1 MSKFPLFW
9 RGVRGRLIMNLF
21 DVYPLYNITPV
32 KALDCTITDENGVEY
47 LDLYSG
53 HGVISIG
60 HTQPH
65 YVAKVK
71 EQLDN
76 IGFYSNA
83 IQNPLQVELAQ
94 KLGELSGYDDYSLFL
109 CSSGAEANENALKLA
124 SFHNGKSRVIA
135 FDNSFHGRTSAAVA
149 VTDNKKIV
157 APINAQQVVTFLPLN
172 QIDLVE
178 TELQKG
184 DVCTVIIEGIQ
195 GVGGLDEGTTE
206 FFQALEKLCK
216 QYEAVLILDE
226 VQSGYGRS
234 GKFFAHQYHNIK
246 ADIIC
251 LAKGMGNGFPI
262 GGILIAPHFKA
273 SYGLLGTTFGGSHLA
288 CAAGIAVLDV
298 IKNEKLMDNVN
309 AVSEYFMKAIQQVP
323 EIIKV
328 KGKGLMLGVEF
339 DFDVSALRKKMIV
352 EKHIF
357 TGSAN
362 NKNLLRIL
370 PPLTITT
377 AAIDTFIVALKE
389 SLAELK

>member
-1 MSKFPLFW
+1 
-9 RGVRGRLIMNLF
+9 MNLF

-32 KALDCTITDENGVEY
+32 KAVDCTITDENGVEY

-94 KLGELSGYDDYSLFL
+94 KLGELSGYDDYALFL

-298 IKNEKLMDNVN
+298 IKSEKLMDNVN

-377 AAIDTFIVALKE
+377 AAIDTFITALKE

>member
-1 MSKFPLFW
+1 
-9 RGVRGRLIMNLF
+9 MNLF

-172 QIDLVE
+172 QIDLVK

-298 IKNEKLMDNVN
+298 IKSEKLMNNVN

>member
-1 MSKFPLFW
+1 
-9 RGVRGRLIMNLF
+9 MNLF
-21 DVYPLYNITPV
+21 NVYPLYDITPV
-32 KALDCTITDENGVEY
+32 KALDCTITDDKGVEY

-60 HTQPH
+60 HTQPD
-65 YVAKVK
+65 YVEKLK
-71 EQLDN
+71 NQLDHL
-76 IGFYSNA
+76 GFYSNA

-94 KLGELSGYDDYSLFL
+94 KLGKLSGLEDYELFL

-124 SFHNGKSRVIA
+124 SFHNGKSRVVA

-172 QIDLVE
+172 QIELVE
-178 TELQKG
+178 AELEKG
-184 DVCTVIIEGIQ
+184 DVTAVIIEGIQ
-195 GVGGLDEGTTE
+195 GVGGLDQGTTA
-206 FFQALEKLCK
+206 FFQALENACK
-216 QYEAVLILDE
+216 KHDVVLILDE

-234 GKFFAHQYHNIK
+234 GKFFAFQHHGIN
-246 ADIIC
+246 ADIISV
-251 LAKGMGNGFPI
+251 AKGMGNGFPV
-262 GGILIAPHFKA
+262 GAILISPKFEA
-273 SYGLLGTTFGGSHLA
+273 SFGLLGTTFGGSHLS

-298 IKNEKLMDNVN
+298 MEKLDLQKNVN
-309 AVSEYFMKAIQQVP
+309 EVYEYFLEKITEV
-323 EIIKV
+323 EGIKQV

-339 DFDVSALRKKMIV
+339 DFDVAALRKKLII

-370 PPLTITT
+370 PPLTVKKSD
-377 AAIDTFIVALKE
+377 IDTFIVALKE
-389 SLAELK
+389 SLEELKN

>member
-1 MSKFPLFW
+1 
-9 RGVRGRLIMNLF
+9 MNLF
-21 DVYPLYNITPV
+21 NVYPLYNITPV
-32 KALDCTITDENGVEY
+32 KALNCKIIDNNGVEY
-47 LDLYSG
+47 LDLYGG

-60 HTQPH
+60 HSHPE
-65 YVAKVK
+65 YVSKLK
-71 EQLDN
+71 NQLDN

-83 IQNPLQVELAQ
+83 IQNPLQVELAE
-94 KLGELSGYDDYSLFL
+94 KLGKLSGLENYSLFL

-157 APINAQQVVTFLPLN
+157 APINAQQIVTFLPLN
-172 QIDLVE
+172 KIELVE
-178 TELQKG
+178 AELKKG
-184 DVCTVIIEGIQ
+184 DVTCVIIEGIQ
-195 GVGGLDEGTTE
+195 GVGGLDQGTTE
-206 FFQALEKLCK
+206 FFQELEKLCH
-216 QYEAVLILDE
+216 QYEVVLILDE

-234 GKFFAHQYHNIK
+234 GKFFAHQHHGINP
-246 ADIIC
+246 DIIS

-262 GGILIAPHFKA
+262 GGILISQKFTA

-298 IKNEKLMDNVN
+298 MESQKLMDNVN
-309 AVSEYFMKAIQQVP
+309 EVYAYFLEVIKQIPEVIQ
-323 EIIKV
+323 V

-339 DFDVSALRKKMIV
+339 DFDVSELRKKLII

-357 TGSAN
+357 TGNAN

-370 PPLTITT
+370 PPLTIKKSD
-377 AAIDTFIVALKE
+377 IDTFIVALKE
-389 SLAELK
+389 ALAELNS

>member
-1 MSKFPLFW
+1 
-9 RGVRGRLIMNLF
+9 MNLF

-32 KALDCTITDENGVEY
+32 KAVDCTITDKNGVEY

-71 EQLDN
+71 EQLDA

-94 KLGELSGYDDYSLFL
+94 KLGELSGYDDYALFL

-298 IKNEKLMDNVN
+298 IKSEKLMDNVN

-339 DFDVSALRKKMIV
+339 DFDVSALRKKMIM

-370 PPLTITT
+370 PPLTIST

>member
-1 MSKFPLFW
+1 
-9 RGVRGRLIMNLF
+9 MNLF

-32 KALDCTITDENGVEY
+32 KAVDCTITDENGVEY

-377 AAIDTFIVALKE
+377 AAIDTFITALKE

>member
-1 MSKFPLFW
+1 
-9 RGVRGRLIMNLF
+9 MNLF

-32 KALDCTITDENGVEY
+32 KAVDCTITDENGVEY

-65 YVAKVK
+65 YVAKLK

-124 SFHNGKSRVIA
+124 SFHNEKSRVIA

-288 CAAGIAVLDV
+288 CAAGIAVLEVMEAKNLIENTNKVSKYFFEAIKV
-298 IKNEKLMDNVN
+298 I
-309 AVSEYFMKAIQQVP
+309 P

-328 KGKGLMLGVEF
+328 KGRGLMLGVEF
-339 DFDVSALRKKMIV
+339 DFDVSTLRKKMII

-357 TGSAN
+357 TGGAN

-377 AAIDTFIVALKE
+377 DAIDTFIVALQE

>member
-1 MSKFPLFW
+1 
-9 RGVRGRLIMNLF
+9 MNLF

-32 KALDCTITDENGVEY
+32 KAVDCTITDENGVEY

-94 KLGELSGYDDYSLFL
+94 KLGELSGYDDYALFL

-124 SFHNGKSRVIA
+124 SFNNEKSRVIA

-172 QIDLVE
+172 QIDLVK

-377 AAIDTFIVALKE
+377 AAIDTFITALKE